1 MGTRIEYRV
10 PEEIVEAINQG
21 KTNNEIK
28 DILNKKYLEEQNN
41 IKISNLKK
49 SNSLL
54 YRGGNCK

>member
-28 DILNKKYLEEQNN
+28 DILNNKYLEEQNN
-41 IKISNLKK
+41 SKISNLKK
-49 SNSLL
+49 SNLL
-54 YRGGNCK
+54 LDRGGNC

>member
-41 IKISNLKK
+41 SKISNLKK